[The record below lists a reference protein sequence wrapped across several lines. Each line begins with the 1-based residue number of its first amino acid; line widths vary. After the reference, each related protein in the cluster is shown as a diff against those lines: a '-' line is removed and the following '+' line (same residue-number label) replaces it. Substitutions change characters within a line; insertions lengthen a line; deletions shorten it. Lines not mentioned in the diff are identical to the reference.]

1 MPESVP
7 TILVAEDDH
16 ADVLLLE
23 TAAARAKIGSSL
35 HVVGDGQEALEYL
48 GAKDQPMPYLV
59 ILDLNM
65 PRMDGKRAIH
75 EIRANESTR
84 HLPVVVM
91 STSSATAD
99 VRECLELGANAFLV
113 KPPSVGELAK
123 RIRALEDFWLQT
135 AAPGL
140 H

>member
-99 VRECLELGANAFLV
+99 VQECLALGLRQA
-113 KPPSVGELAK
+113 
-123 RIRALEDFWLQT
+123 RTQT
-135 AAPGL
+135 AQSGSDRRSRVAAVLAGTVR
-140 H
+140 HR